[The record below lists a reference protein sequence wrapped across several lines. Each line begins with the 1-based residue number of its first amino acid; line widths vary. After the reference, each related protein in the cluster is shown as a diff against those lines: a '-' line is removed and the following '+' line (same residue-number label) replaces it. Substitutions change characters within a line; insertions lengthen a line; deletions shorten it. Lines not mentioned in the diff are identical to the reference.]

1 MLLSFCL
8 KTPVTEVFFWLWPI
22 LNLSRRWLN
31 LLTRWIV
38 GYKIC
43 FLYNVTIHP
52 SHSTNQESGADTLR
66 MEELIGLLQSL
77 LYKISNLNSNH
88 GILMNLGFLR
98 SHGVYP
104 HCCSQEVRCQFG
116 CLTIMARIWLGFC
129 FWCLQVISFGLPEMS
144 QRL

>member
-1 MLLSFCL
+1 M
-8 KTPVTEVFFWLWPI
+8 
-22 LNLSRRWLN
+22 
-31 LLTRWIV
+31 

-88 GILMNLGFLR
+88 GILMNLGFHMEFTPIVVPR
-98 SHGVYP
+98 SLGANLGV
-104 HCCSQEVRCQFG
+104 
-116 CLTIMARIWLGFC
+116 
-129 FWCLQVISFGLPEMS
+129 
-144 QRL
+144 